1 MENATKALTIA
12 ASILIA
18 IILIT
23 LIVVFFKS
31 TNLLKTTE
39 ARSEETRQLKE
50 FNEQYSKYKGKYLYG
65 TEVITIINRAIGD
78 GVKVTINNMTQEDGT
93 THADTPIENYITQ
106 TVQFAGTSYLAY
118 VNTYKDNRYKCT
130 NVEYTNGK
138 VSKIIFKEID

>member
-50 FNEQYSKYKGKYLYG
+50 FNEQYSKYNGKYLYG

-78 GVKVTINNMTQEDGT
+78 GVKVTINNMTQENGT
-93 THADTPIENYITQ
+93 TADTPIEDYITQ
-106 TVQFAGTSYLAY
+106 TLQLADTSYLAY

-138 VSKIIFKEID
+138 VSKIIFEEID

>member
-78 GVKVTINNMTQEDGT
+78 GVKVTINNMTQTIGKENKVIGDYIEEF
-93 THADTPIENYITQ
+93 TP
-106 TVQFAGTSYLAY
+106 FAGNAY
-118 VNTYKDNRYKCT
+118 SVKNINTYKDNRYKCT

>member
-78 GVKVTINNMTQEDGT
+78 GVKVTINNMTQTIGKENKVIG
-93 THADTPIENYITQ
+93 NYISETLPLNR
-106 TVQFAGTSYLAY
+106 SYPVEN

>member
-12 ASILIA
+12 ASIL
-18 IILIT
+18 ILIT

-78 GVKVTINNMTQEDGT
+78 GVKVTINNMTQTIGKENKVIG
-93 THADTPIENYITQ
+93 NYISETLPLNR
-106 TVQFAGTSYLAY
+106 SYPVEN

>member
-78 GVKVTINNMTQEDGT
+78 GVKVTINNMTQTIGKENKVIG
-93 THADTPIENYITQ
+93 NYISETLPLNR
-106 TVQFAGTSYLAY
+106 SYPVEN
-118 VNTYKDNRYKCT
+118 VNTYNDNRYKCT

>member
-18 IILIT
+18 IVLIT

-39 ARSEETRQLKE
+39 TRSEKTRQLKE

-78 GVKVTINNMTQEDGT
+78 EVKVTINNMTQTGGK
-93 THADTPIENYITQ
+93 ENKVIGDYISETLPLN
-106 TVQFAGTSYLAY
+106 GSYPVKN

-138 VSKIIFKEID
+138 VSKIIFKEMD

>member
-18 IILIT
+18 IVLIT

-39 ARSEETRQLKE
+39 TRSEKTRQLKE

-78 GVKVTINNMTQEDGT
+78 ELKVTINNMTQTGGK
-93 THADTPIENYITQ
+93 ENKVIGDYISETLPLN
-106 TVQFAGTSYLAY
+106 GSYPVKN

-138 VSKIIFKEID
+138 VSKIIFKEMD

>member
-78 GVKVTINNMTQEDGT
+78 GVKVTINNMTQDGGK
-93 THADTPIENYITQ
+93 ENKVIGDYISETLPLN
-106 TVQFAGTSYLAY
+106 GSYPVEN

>member
-78 GVKVTINNMTQEDGT
+78 GVKVTINNMTQDGGK
-93 THADTPIENYITQ
+93 ENKVIGDYISETLPLN
-106 TVQFAGTSYLAY
+106 GSYPVKN
-118 VNTYKDNRYKCT
+118 VNTYKDNRYICT